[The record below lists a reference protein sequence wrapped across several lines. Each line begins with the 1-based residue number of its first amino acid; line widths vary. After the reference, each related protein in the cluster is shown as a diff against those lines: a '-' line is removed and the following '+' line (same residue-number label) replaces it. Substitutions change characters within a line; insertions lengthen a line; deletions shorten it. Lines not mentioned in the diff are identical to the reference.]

1 MRDFLPRSAFLG
13 AVIEAAHGEPVHPQS
28 VSRSFERTV
37 KAAHLPVIRLHD
49 LRHTHATLALRAGI
63 HPKVV
68 SERLGHATIAITLD
82 TYSHAIPAMR
92 EEAAALIAGL
102 VFAGK

>member
-1 MRDFLPRSAFLG
+1 VQALPDRSRL
-13 AVIEAAHGEPVHPQS
+13 EADGVFTKEDGEPLHPQS
-28 VSRSFERTV
+28 VSRSFGRAV
-37 KAAHLPVIRLHD
+37 KEAKLPEIRLHD

-82 TYSHAIPAMR
+82 TYSHAIPALQEVAVR
-92 EEAAALIAGL
+92 IAEL
-102 VFAGK
+102 VFAAE